1 MWFTRG
7 FRATDAS
14 EPMIVRRAKALKYTL
29 EHVPVRLRPDEFFVG
44 DTLRRLAEPQAG
56 IAVEHAWTGGVT
68 APESWLHCDPEH
80 IPEDVAR
87 ELAWWNTQRP
97 PAPWADSDLGARVQ
111 CLIENGVMESPK
123 RYFGHVIPYFETA
136 LEKGYSGIRAE
147 ALQKLA
153 KLPDDRENTGAQRE
167 FYQAVVTVCEGA
179 IAFGARHAAKA
190 RHLLKRTRDPE
201 RREQL
206 SEIAVICERIPGLP
220 PRSFREALQ
229 MVWFVHWIN
238 EEEAP
243 AVHTH
248 SFGRFDQYLYPFY
261 RRDMDNGRLT
271 REEAITLG
279 AAFWIKCYRTFE
291 QRHTMLGGVTRDGD
305 DGANELTEIC
315 LEAMARLRTPRAAGV
330 RLHSRSSNEFIG
342 KVLDVLACG
351 LGVPALYNDETIIPA
366 LVERGVPETIA
377 ADYGVTGCI
386 ELAIAGHAE
395 FITVSQ
401 FINPAKVL
409 ELALNDGCS
418 LLTGC
423 RVGPATGTA
432 ETLTSMKRVKSAFA
446 QQLQAALQ
454 TACAAA
460 CVAERQ
466 LAAEQPM
473 PFFSSLM
480 PGCMTRGRDT
490 LAGGADY
497 NFSGMCLAE
506 VATTA
511 NSLAAIEKLVFSDRR
526 MALPAL
532 VDALRRN
539 YDGAEELRRQMLCE
553 MPKFGTDEPLADRQ
567 ATFVIEAFDDALHGQ
582 PHARGGAYLP
592 LVFSRQFRQ
601 ARFGGKTAATADG
614 RKNGETLAMS
624 LDPVPGTAGKGLTA
638 LLNSQN
644 SLPLHRVAGG
654 LSNNIDIDPR
664 LLAEDERER
673 MIGLLR
679 AWMKTGG
686 FEMAILAMTAAT
698 LNAARENPERY
709 RDLTVRVYGFSERY
723 VNLDS
728 RLQEYIYRRV
738 TGING

>member
-1 MWFTRG
+1 
-7 FRATDAS
+7 
-14 EPMIVRRAKALKYTL
+14 MIVRRAKALKYTL
-29 EHVPVRLRPDEFFVG
+29 ENVPVRLRPDELFVG
-44 DTLRRLAEPQAG
+44 DTLRKLAGPPGVAD
-56 IAVEHAWTGGVT
+56 EHAWTGGVT

-80 IPEDVAR
+80 IPEPVAR

-97 PAPWADSDLGARVQ
+97 PAPWADDSLGVQ
-111 CLIENGVMESPK
+111 LQSLIEDGVLESPK
-123 RYFGHVIPYFETA
+123 RYFGHVIPHFETA
-136 LEKGYSGIRAE
+136 LAKGYSGIRAE

-153 KLPDDRENTGAQRE
+153 ELPDHGADTAAQRD
-167 FYQAVVTVCEGA
+167 FYRAVAIACEGA
-179 IAFGARHAAKA
+179 VTFGARHAEKA

-206 SEIAVICERIPGLP
+206 SEIAAICDCVPAWP
-220 PRSFREALQ
+220 PRTFREALQ
-229 MVWFVHWIN
+229 MVWFVHWFN

-261 RRDMDNGRLT
+261 RRDVDAGCLT
-271 REEAITLG
+271 RAEALTLV

-291 QRHTMLGGVTRDGD
+291 QRHTMLGGITREGA

-315 LEAMARLRTPRAAGV
+315 LEAMAQVRTPRAVGV
-330 RLHSRSSNEFIG
+330 RLHSRSSDAFVG
-342 KVLDVLACG
+342 KVLDVVACG
-351 LGVPALYNDETIIPA
+351 LGVPALYNDETIIPG
-366 LVERGVPETIA
+366 LVERGIPAAIA
-377 ADYGVTGCI
+377 ADYGVTGCV

-418 LLTGC
+418 LLTDR

-432 ETLTSMKRVKSAFA
+432 NALTSMERLHTAFS
-446 QQLQAALQ
+446 QHMQAALH

-460 CVAERQ
+460 CRAEGQ

-473 PFFSSLM
+473 PLFSCLM
-480 PGCMTRGRDT
+480 PGCMGRGRDT

-511 NSLAAIEKLVFSDRR
+511 NSLAAIEQLVFRDRH
-526 MALPAL
+526 MTLPEL
-532 VDALRRN
+532 VDTLRRN
-539 YDGAEELRRQMLCE
+539 YDGAEDLRQRMLCG
-553 MPKFGTDEPLADRQ
+553 MPKFGTDNSLADRQ
-567 ATFVIEAFDDALHGQ
+567 AAFVIEVFDDALRGQ
-582 PHARGGAYLP
+582 PHVRGGAYLP

-601 ARFGGKTAATADG
+601 TCFGSKTAATADG
-614 RKNGETLAMS
+614 RRSGEILAIS
-624 LDPVPGTAGKGLTA
+624 LDPVPGTASKGLTA

-664 LLAEDERER
+664 LLAGHERER

-679 AWMKTGG
+679 AWTQTGG
-686 FEMAILAMTAAT
+686 FEMAILAINAAT

-738 TGING
+738 TGSEG